1 MDNDIIKQ
9 LNGDELEKLRK
20 EVLDWIE
27 KNERKK
33 NIKVAKFQNIAKT
46 VAKKQWPKK
55 IILPE
60 SRDAEKKIQKIPP
73 QKKVRPRSSAF
84 QEKHLIHTF
93 NAAFFNFAK
102 FKKIKSIKIA
112 SKIFFIILGILFIIS
127 SYSALAIYVFASRD
141 PLVRITS
148 SILPFPAIKTSN
160 NTISY
165 SRYLGS
171 YGTIQSFK
179 NSGLKNIY
187 WLRPNDSI
195 INNYIRYFISRNKL
209 SQNAMRSDN
218 KSIGEEYV
226 RLEKLE
232 GGTDVLRQTLKKYNL
247 TSDEFKEFA
256 VIPNIMIREAYKKGK
271 TKDSL
276 WAEKYKKINEVLKRI
291 RSGSISVQGAALEM
305 GDNAYVKN
313 GGDSGFMGKGDLE
326 KEVGEILF
334 SSSIGDISDVIDTDQ
349 GLYIVQLTDIF
360 PEIEMARANIIFIK
374 HEASYAL
381 FMENMMKD
389 AHYKIFIKK

>member
-1 MDNDIIKQ
+1 MENNAIKQ

-33 NIKVAKFQNIAKT
+33 NIKVAKFQNTARE
-46 VAKKQWPKK
+46 VAKKQEPRKN
-55 IILPE
+55 ILAE
-60 SRDAEKKIQKIPP
+60 SRDAGKKVQKILP
-73 QKKVRPRSSAF
+73 QKREKPRSDAF
-84 QEKHLIHTF
+84 SDKHPMHTF
-93 NAAFFNFAK
+93 NAAFFNFTK
-102 FKKIKSIKIA
+102 FKKIKNIKIA
-112 SKIFFIILGILFIIS
+112 LKIFFIIFGFIIIIG

-148 SILPFPAIKTSN
+148 SILPFPAMRTNN

-165 SRYLGS
+165 SRYLKS
-171 YGTIQSFK
+171 YGAIQGLRDSK
-179 NSGLKNIY
+179 LKNIY
-187 WLRPNDSI
+187 WLHPNDSVI
-195 INNYIRYFISRNKL
+195 HNYIRYFVSRNEL
-209 SQNAMRSDN
+209 SQNTMRADN

-226 RLEKLE
+226 RLEKLG
-232 GGTDVLRQTLKKYNL
+232 GGTDALRQTLKKYNI
-247 TSDEFKEFA
+247 TQDEFKEFA

-276 WAEKYKKINEVLKRI
+276 WAEKYKKIKDVLDRI
-291 RSGSISVQGAALEM
+291 RSKSISVQAAALEIS
-305 GDNAYVKN
+305 DNAYGKD
-313 GGDSGFMGKGDLE
+313 GGDSGFIGKGDLE

-334 SSSIGDISDVIDTDQ
+334 SSRIGEVSDIIETDQ

-360 PEIEMARANIIFIK
+360 PEIEMVRANIIFIK

-381 FMENMMKD
+381 FMENIMKD
-389 AHYKIFIKK
+389 THYKIFIKK